1 MRVIICGAGQV
12 GFGIARHLA
21 AEGNDVTVVDRSS
34 ELIQRINN
42 TLDVRALVGH
52 GSHPQVLE
60 DAGAEGADILIA
72 VTASDEVNMVACQVA
87 LSLFSVP
94 KRIARI
100 RDQKYL
106 EKEWKDLFS
115 REDLPVDVIISPE
128 RAVADQVMRRLEIPG
143 AYDTASFG
151 NKNIQFLA
159 INLDENCPV
168 LETPLKQ
175 LTDLFP
181 DLQATVIAVKRDGKL
196 FVPKSDDL
204 MMAGNS
210 AFLVTASEDCDR
222 TMTIFGHEE
231 QEARNL
237 IIVGGGN
244 IGYHVARQLEKNG
257 VRNSVR
263 LIENSEIRARN
274 IAETL
279 SDSTVL
285 LGSGLEP
292 DILSEAGVRDAEIL
306 LALTNDDQVNLLTTM
321 LARNEGCERALCLIN
336 NTSFLPLGQSIGLDI
351 SINPRAITVS
361 SVLQHIRKGHVLAV
375 HTIEDG
381 EAEIIEAEVLET
393 SAFVGQK
400 LRQLNLPDTMRI
412 GAIYRNDEVMM
423 PRGNF
428 EFKVG
433 DRIVLFVLT
442 DAVNEAEN
450 FFSVGL
456 EYF

>member
-115 REDLPVDVIISPE
+115 REQLPVDVIISPE

-168 LETPLKQ
+168 L
-175 LTDLFP
+175 
-181 DLQATVIAVKRDGKL
+181 
-196 FVPKSDDL
+196 
-204 MMAGNS
+204 
-210 AFLVTASEDCDR
+210 
-222 TMTIFGHEE
+222 
-231 QEARNL
+231 
-237 IIVGGGN
+237 
-244 IGYHVARQLEKNG
+244 
-257 VRNSVR
+257 
-263 LIENSEIRARN
+263 
-274 IAETL
+274 
-279 SDSTVL
+279 
-285 LGSGLEP
+285 
-292 DILSEAGVRDAEIL
+292 
-306 LALTNDDQVNLLTTM
+306 
-321 LARNEGCERALCLIN
+321 
-336 NTSFLPLGQSIGLDI
+336 
-351 SINPRAITVS
+351 
-361 SVLQHIRKGHVLAV
+361 
-375 HTIEDG
+375 
-381 EAEIIEAEVLET
+381 
-393 SAFVGQK
+393 
-400 LRQLNLPDTMRI
+400 
-412 GAIYRNDEVMM
+412 
-423 PRGNF
+423 
-428 EFKVG
+428 
-433 DRIVLFVLT
+433 
-442 DAVNEAEN
+442 
-450 FFSVGL
+450 
-456 EYF
+456 